1 MVSIV
6 NQGNEYVC
14 MVLTVLGEGHAQIGS
29 NVFFFGSGAN
39 EFKFFPEMV
48 IGVVISVFY
57 FSSHMK
63 IAG

>member
-1 MVSIV
+1 M
-6 NQGNEYVC
+6 C
-14 MVLTVLGEGHAQIGS
+14 MVLTVFGEGHARIGS